1 MNGPGAIE
9 SGGQTG
15 EVELLALR
23 AVAPRRAARV
33 GGWVE
38 DASLTT
44 AEPPALRG
52 LVLSQRDKT
61 HHRVPA
67 TFNRT
72 RMAQTIAMPL
82 CYFGKANATYA
93 SPLFVPI
100 LPPPQ
105 AMTRYCRPFTE

>member
-38 DASLTT
+38 GASLTT

-61 HHRVPA
+61 HHRLARHFQSHPVFMVMVSRILAAWLHASTLGSTMANVVP
-67 TFNRT
+67 R
-72 RMAQTIAMPL
+72 L
-82 CYFGKANATYA
+82 GW
-93 SPLFVPI
+93 V
-100 LPPPQ
+100 
-105 AMTRYCRPFTE
+105 